1 MSISRILR
9 RTLFAVAAA
18 ATLGLCVM
26 AGPSMAADN
35 PDVVRLGF
43 YGGPRPWIIGKAQG
57 LFEKDLGTKVQ
68 WVQLSSGAAG
78 LSALAAGEV
87 DISRLGSTPT
97 VASIARRLPVKM
109 IAISGV
115 IATSERLI
123 AKEGI
128 KTAADLRGKRV
139 AYPPGSTGHYALMA
153 ALKVAGVPA
162 DQVTLLGLKPADML
176 AAWQRNDIDAAYV
189 WGPFSHQMEAQK
201 GHHVL
206 ATVDLQTD
214 GYYVWNDY
222 VVRTKFAEQYPEIVV
237 QFLKTFE
244 KTVELYKKDPEG
256 MVKVVAKELEQGE
269 AAVADTM
276 GGLAYPSFKEQLSD
290 KYLGEGG
297 PIAKAMMDQAK
308 FMAEMGDLKTREI
321 PKDFQSAIDLKYMKT
336 AVGQ

>member
-1 MSISRILR
+1 M
-9 RTLFAVAAA
+9 AAA
-18 ATLGLCVM
+18 IVAGFGGMM
-26 AGPSMAADN
+26 APGMAAEK
-35 PDVVRLGF
+35 PEVVRLGF
-43 YGGPRPWIIGKAQG
+43 FGGPRPWIIGKAQG
-57 LFEKDLGTKVQ
+57 LFEKDFGTKVQ
-68 WVQLSSGAAG
+68 WVQMSSGAAG

-87 DISRLGSTPT
+87 DITRLGSTPT
-97 VASIARRLPVKM
+97 VASIARRLPVKL

-115 IATSERLI
+115 IATSERLV

-128 KTAADLRGKRV
+128 KSASDLRGKKV

-153 ALKVAGVPA
+153 ALKVAGVPS
-162 DQVTLLGLKPADML
+162 DQVTLLGLKPGDML

-189 WGPFSHQMEAQK
+189 WGPFSHQMEAQG

-206 ATVDLQTD
+206 ATVDLQKD
-214 GYYVWNDY
+214 GYFVWNDY

-244 KTVELYKKDPEG
+244 KTVELYKKDKEG
-256 MVKVVAKELEQGE
+256 MVKLIAKHLEQDE

-276 GGLAYPSFKEQLSD
+276 AGLVFPSLKEQASTR
-290 KYLGEGG
+290 YLAEGG

-321 PKDFQSAIDLKYMKT
+321 PKDFQSGIELKYLK
-336 AVGQ
+336 AAIGQ

>member
-1 MSISRILR
+1 MSKIRNAI
-9 RTLFAVAAA
+9 FAMAAL
-18 ATLGLCVM
+18 ATLGLGAV
-26 AGPSMAADN
+26 AGQAEAADK
-35 PDVVRLGF
+35 PETVRFGF
-43 YGGPRPWIIGKAQG
+43 FGGPRPWIIGKAQG
-57 LFEKDLGTKVQ
+57 LFDKDLGTKVE
-68 WVQLSSGAAG
+68 WVQFPSGAAA

-97 VASIARRLPVKM
+97 VASIARKLPVKM

-128 KTAADLRGKRV
+128 KTPADLKGKRV

-153 ALKVAGVPA
+153 ALKVAGVPS
-162 DQVTLLGLKPADML
+162 DQVTLLGLKPGDML

-201 GHHVL
+201 GHQVL
-206 ATVDLQTD
+206 ATVDLQKD

-222 VVRTKFAEQYPEIVV
+222 VVRTKFAEEHPEIVV

-244 KTVELYKKDPEG
+244 KTVEMYKKDTDA
-256 MVKVVAKELEQGE
+256 MVKLVAKHLEQGE

-276 GGLAYPSFKEQLSD
+276 AGLEFPSLREQLSG

-308 FMAEMGDLKTREI
+308 FMAEMGDLKQREI
-321 PKDFQSAIDLKYMKT
+321 PKSFEPAIDLKYMK
-336 AVGQ
+336 AAAGQ